1 MIRRLTG
8 LLAALL
14 VVAAAPGCKR
24 DKNDPER
31 TEKVIDEVKD
41 KAAEARS
48 DIQEKQEALVENQG
62 DSAQDR
68 ASFIDATEKELADLD
83 RRIQE
88 VRAHVQQRSN
98 DLGGQAKRDLNQ
110 DLAELEATRDE
121 ARAAL
126 DRLRAQTGA
135 QMSQIQQVTEEA
147 MSKLRRAVLD
157 ADKRLDSSDSE
168 NGNQKS
174 QPSSPAR
181 TPTTPPATEP

>member
-8 LLAALL
+8 LLAALV

-62 DSAQDR
+62 DSAHDR
-68 ASFIDATEKELADLD
+68 ASFIDSTEKELADLD

-88 VRAHVQQRSN
+88 LRAHVQQRSN
-98 DLGGQAKRDLNQ
+98 DLGGQAKRDLDQ

-126 DRLRAQTGA
+126 DRLRSQTGA
-135 QMSQIQQVTEEA
+135 QMGQIQQVTEEA
-147 MSKLRRAVLD
+147 LSKLRRAVMD
-157 ADKRLDSSDSE
+157 ADKRLDSTSDSE

-174 QPSSPAR
+174 QPR
-181 TPTTPPATEP
+181 TPTTPPALEP